1 MAYHVKEYKF
11 IDVMKEYRCY
21 VEWLSIVVRR
31 VSSYACKSLVTL
43 NVGVVVSEHV
53 MTVDLQML

>member
-1 MAYHVKEYKF
+1 
-11 IDVMKEYRCY
+11 MKEYRCY

-53 MTVDLQML
+53 MTVDLPKIHMLQSFDHVGHT